1 MSNEE
6 GMIKVGLTER
16 AKNVV
21 MRASDIGGMVHLIPI
36 EKDRLWLVNNRID
49 LHTWNLLYDQNF

>member
-16 AKNVV
+16 AKNLVV
-21 MRASDIGGMVHLIPI
+21 RASDIGGMVDLIPV

-49 LHTWNLLYDQNF
+49 LHSWNLLYDDTF